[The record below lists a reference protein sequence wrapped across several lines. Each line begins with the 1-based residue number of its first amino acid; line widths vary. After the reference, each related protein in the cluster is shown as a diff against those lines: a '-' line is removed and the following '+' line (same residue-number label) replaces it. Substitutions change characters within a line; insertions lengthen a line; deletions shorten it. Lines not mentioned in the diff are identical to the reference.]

1 MKIHRGL
8 ITNQDISMIQKI
20 YGKKREKKESPP
32 KRIESILQVS
42 TKGRGA
48 TMPWAGLGPT
58 RPIPAKLNLGE
69 VRIAKKTHLCKIMT
83 EVQRSHTHNCKTILG
98 RATSIVQREAH
109 SCTTIVGMNQAAQS
123 LRVQAFS

>member
-8 ITNQDISMIQKI
+8 ITNQDISMIQKM

-48 TMPWAGLGPT
+48 TMPWAELGPASQPGPFLQNST
-58 RPIPAKLNLGE
+58 RGK
-69 VRIAKKTHLCKIMT
+69 
-83 EVQRSHTHNCKTILG
+83 
-98 RATSIVQREAH
+98 
-109 SCTTIVGMNQAAQS
+109 
-123 LRVQAFS
+123 